1 MLGWCPDLTGAE
13 GQGVYYK
20 RLPRWMDIKIE
31 LKRRVGHTKGKSIL
45 RRGVSMKKHLEGRN
59 SMAFLKD
66 WKLFNVVGTESANMR
81 IMRHKLGRK
90 VGAAHESHTW
100 GTETWDRDHSV
111 MVRYRA

>member
-1 MLGWCPDLTGAE
+1 MNGYQNRAKTTCWP
-13 GQGVYYK
+13 Y
-20 RLPRWMDIKIE
+20 
-31 LKRRVGHTKGKSIL
+31 KGKSIL

-90 VGAAHESHTW
+90 VGAAHESHMW
-100 GTETWDRDHSV
+100 GTETWDQRS
-111 MVRYRA
+111 